1 MHLKLFN
8 MKKPLLLILLLSIF
22 FNSCSSDDNEYYDV
36 SVEFINNSADSPMYI
51 EGNGING
58 KYIKNLH
65 KETVTLRHNAEYVF
79 TASCENEKALLSIKI
94 FNTKGQLLEEA
105 SGNEWVIIREP
116 SK

>member
-1 MHLKLFN
+1 
-8 MKKPLLLILLLSIF
+8 MKKPLLLVLLLSIF
-22 FNSCSSDDNEYYDV
+22 LNSCSSDDNEYYDV
-36 SVEFINNSADSPMYI
+36 NVEFLSNSADSPVYI

-65 KETVTLRHNAEYVF
+65 KESVTLRHNAEYVF

-94 FNTKGQLLEEA
+94 FNTKGQLIEEA
-105 SGNEWVIIREP
+105 SGNQWVIIREP